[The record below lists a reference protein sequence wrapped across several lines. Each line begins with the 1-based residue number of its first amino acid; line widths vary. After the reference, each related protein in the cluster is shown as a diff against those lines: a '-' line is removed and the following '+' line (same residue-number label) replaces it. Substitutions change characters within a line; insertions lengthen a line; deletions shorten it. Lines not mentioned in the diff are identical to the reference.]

1 MRSSCKGSLSLA
13 LYVFFLPRKPILCI
27 SNSTR
32 GCLLS
37 DVSIEYVI
45 VPVSLTE
52 LCLFKHFTIGRLTK
66 NLVRNII
73 DNVASSY
80 QVNLAKENPNI
91 TENYIN
97 SLVFTCQHWVS
108 AMLI

>member
-1 MRSSCKGSLSLA
+1 MEYEVRSSCKGPLSVT
-13 LYVFFLPRKPILCI
+13 LYVFCYLESQFYVHVFQTAV
-27 SNSTR
+27 TR

-52 LCLFKHFTIGRLTK
+52 LCLFKHFTIGRLTQ

-73 DNVASSY
+73 DLWHRAIKS
-80 QVNLAKENPNI
+80 I
-91 TENYIN
+91 
-97 SLVFTCQHWVS
+97 
-108 AMLI
+108 